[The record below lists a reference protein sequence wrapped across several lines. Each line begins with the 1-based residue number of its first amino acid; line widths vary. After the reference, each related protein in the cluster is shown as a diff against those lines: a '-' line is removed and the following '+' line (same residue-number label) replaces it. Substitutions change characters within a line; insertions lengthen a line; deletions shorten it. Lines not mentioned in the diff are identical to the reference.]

1 MTTDQIIIFAI
12 LGLSLVFFMWGR
24 WRYDVVA
31 FTALILA
38 VIAGVVPT
46 DAAFAGFG
54 HPAVITVASV
64 LVISRALQVSG
75 VINVFAAT
83 VVRFAKGQGAQMFAL
98 SGVGAL
104 LSAFMNNVGALALL
118 MPLALRLSEKPS
130 AVLMPLSFAT
140 ILGGLVTLIG
150 TPPNI
155 IIATYRADV
164 MGEPFALFDF
174 AFVGLPI
181 ALVGLVFVLLV
192 GWRLIPSGRSSRRS
206 AEEMFNLDCYIVE
219 ARVDDDSEYIGRR
232 VHELEQLDEERSIVV
247 GLLRDETRRLMRITH
262 EYIRAGDIL
271 LLRVEP
277 SSLDELLNKAGLTLT
292 GSDHP
297 DMEKLRSDQVG
308 VMEAVIQPGS
318 RLIGRSAIMLHLRR
332 HFGVALLALA
342 REGQPIHE
350 RIARVRLR
358 AGDVLLLQG
367 EESELPDAI
376 ADMGCLP
383 LATRDISLG
392 RGGKVL
398 IPVLIFAASV
408 VATVFGLVPVH
419 VAFTAAV
426 VALILLERLSAREAY
441 ETIEWPVIVLLG
453 AMIPLGDALQSTG
466 GTQLIADSIV
476 LLAGAIP
483 AWVILAI
490 VLVVT
495 MTLSDLM
502 NNAATAIVM
511 APISVAIASNLGL
524 NADPFLMAV
533 AIGASCAFLTPIGHQ
548 NNVLVMGPGG
558 YKFGDY
564 WRMGLPLEVIIV
576 AVSIPLIMFFW
587 PM

>member
-1 MTTDQIIIFAI
+1 MTTDQIIIFAV

-31 FTALILA
+31 FTALIVA
-38 VIAGVVPT
+38 VIGGVVPT

-54 HPAVITVASV
+54 HPAVITVAVV
-64 LVISRALQVSG
+64 LVISRTLQASG
-75 VINVFAAT
+75 VISIFADA
-83 VVRFAKGQGAQMFAL
+83 VIRFAKGQGAQMTAL
-98 SGVGAL
+98 SGLGAL

-118 MPLALRLSEKPS
+118 MPLALRLSERPS

-164 MGEPFALFDF
+164 SGTAFGMFDF

-181 ALVGLVFVLLV
+181 AAVGLLFVLLI
-192 GWRLIPSGRSSRRS
+192 GWRLIPSDRSSRRS
-206 AEEMFNLDCYIVE
+206 AEEMFDLDSYVVE
-219 ARVDDDSEYIGRR
+219 ARVNEDSEYVGRT
-232 VHELEQLDEERSIVV
+232 VHELELLDEERTIVV
-247 GLLRDETRRLMRITH
+247 GLLRDETRRLVRIAS
-262 EYIRAGDIL
+262 EYLRAGDVV
-271 LLRVEP
+271 LLRVDP
-277 SSLDELLNKAGLTLT
+277 ATIDELLKKAGLTLT
-292 GSDHP
+292 GTELASD
-297 DMEKLRSDQVG
+297 EKVRSDQVG
-308 VMEAVIQPGS
+308 IIEAVVQPGA
-318 RLIGRSAIMLHLRR
+318 RIEGCSATMLHLRR

-342 REGQPIHE
+342 REGQPIQE
-350 RIARVRLR
+350 RIAHVRLR

-367 EESELPDAI
+367 EESELPDAVS
-376 ADMGCLP
+376 DMGCLP
-383 LATRDISLG
+383 LATRNLNIG

-398 IPVLIFAASV
+398 IPVLVFAASV
-408 VATVFGLVPVH
+408 FATVFGLAPVH
-419 VAFTAAV
+419 ISFAGAV
-426 VALILLERLSAREAY
+426 VALVLLERISPREAY
-441 ETIEWPVIVLLG
+441 ATIEWPVIVLLG

-466 GTQLIADSIV
+466 GTQLIANSIV
-476 LLAGAIP
+476 GLAGSIPTFAI
-483 AWVILAI
+483 LGI

-511 APISVAIASNLGL
+511 APISVAIAGSLGL
-524 NADPFLMAV
+524 NSDPFLMAV

-564 WRMGLPLEVIIV
+564 WRMGLPLEIIIV
-576 AVSIPLIMFFW
+576 AISIPLIMFFW
-587 PM
+587 PV